1 MKPEIPQG
9 VKETLLETLRLDIQL
24 NLLERAINASSNG
37 IIITDAQQQ
46 DNPIIYINEAFERI
60 TGYTF
65 NEVVGYNCR
74 FLQGND
80 CEQPG
85 LKKIRMALQQGQE
98 CCTVLRNYRKDGSQ
112 FWNELYISP
121 VKDVTGKITNF
132 IGVQNDIT
140 ERKLAEEKLKASE
153 QQFRIAFE
161 NAPVATALVA
171 LNGSFLEVNESLCK
185 LLGYSKQELMARSLL
200 EISHPDEITEGKLL
214 YRRCLQGEINNFQLE
229 KCYVTQDG
237 NTISA
242 LVKVTLVRDDNDLP
256 IYYIVQIWSLSC
268 RLDEQETR
276 KNNPVA
282 SSQLPAQ
289 TLRHHLHY
297 DGLTGLP
304 TRILF
309 EASLEQGL
317 QYTGKEC
324 AVFFLDLD
332 RFQVINES
340 LGHHVGDQLLISI
353 SSRLQSSLKDHDFI
367 ARSGGDEFAI
377 FVGGVKTL
385 LEAMSVAKTIQDQ
398 LTHPF
403 TLKTSEGEITTSYNF
418 ITTSIGIALGWNHQ
432 EKGAQL
438 LQDAEIAIGRAKKK
452 GKASIEV
459 FDQTL
464 REKVL
469 RQSRIETDLKQAI
482 SRGELYLEYQPIINL
497 ATGKLKGFEALVRW
511 QHFYLGMISPGEFI
525 PIAEETGLIV
535 PIGYWILSQACEQ
548 LKAWQQSFP
557 EFDDLTMSVNLSALQ
572 IKDPALV
579 KKVQEILEQS
589 NLSGENLKLEITE
602 TALIENVELATQQL
616 EKLKENKIKI
626 SLDDFGTGYASLSYL
641 QRFPVDILKIDRS
654 FISAMTPDNHN
665 FKIVQGVIS
674 LGHALE
680 MQVIGEGVET
690 DYQRE
695 ELHALGC
702 EFGQGYYFAKP
713 LNVTKATEF
722 LSSFPQSLE

>member
-9 VKETLLETLRLDIQL
+9 VKQTLLETLGLDIQL

-37 IIITDAQQQ
+37 IVITDAQQE

-60 TGYTF
+60 TGYAF
-65 NEVVGYNCR
+65 NEVAGYNCR

-80 CEQPG
+80 HEQPN
-85 LKKIRMALQQGQE
+85 LKNIRMALQQGQE
-98 CCTVLRNYRKDGSQ
+98 CCTVLRNYRKDGSA
-112 FWNELYISP
+112 FWNELYIAP

-185 LLGYSKQELMARSLL
+185 LLGYSKEELMARSLL
-200 EISHPDEITEGKLL
+200 EISHPDDITEGKLL
-214 YRRCLQGEINNFQLE
+214 YRRCLQGEINHFQLE
-229 KCYVTQDG
+229 KRYVTQDG

-242 LVKVTLVRDDNDLP
+242 LVKVTLVRDDNDIP
-256 IYYIVQIWSLSC
+256 VYYIVQIWNLSC
-268 RLDEQETR
+268 SLDEQETR

-304 TRILF
+304 TRVLF
-309 EASLEQGL
+309 EASLEQIL
-317 QYTGKEC
+317 QDTGKEC

-340 LGHHVGDQLLISI
+340 LGHNVGDQLLISI

-385 LEAMSVAKTIQDQ
+385 LEAMSVTKTIQDQ

-418 ITTSIGIALGWNHQ
+418 ITTSIGMALGWNHQ
-432 EKGAQL
+432 GKGSQL
-438 LQDAEIAIGRAKKK
+438 LQDAEIAIGRAKKR
-452 GKASIEV
+452 GKASIEI

-464 REKVL
+464 REKVV

-482 SRGELYLEYQPIINL
+482 SKGELYLVYQPIINL
-497 ATGKLKGFEALVRW
+497 TTGKIKGFEALVRW
-511 QHFYLGMISPGEFI
+511 QHPDLGMISPGEFI

-535 PIGYWILSQACEQ
+535 PIGYWILSQACQQ

-557 EFDDLTMSVNLSALQ
+557 DNLTMSVNLSALQ
-572 IKDPALV
+572 IKDPSLV
-579 KKVQEILEQS
+579 NKVQEILEQS

-616 EKLKENKIKI
+616 EKLKENQIKI

-641 QRFPVDILKIDRS
+641 QRFPVDVLKIDRS
-654 FISAMTPDNHN
+654 FISAMTPENHN

-674 LGHALE
+674 LAQALE

-713 LNVTKATEF
+713 LNVTQATEF
-722 LSSFPQSLE
+722 VNSRL

>member
-1 MKPEIPQG
+1 MNPEIPQG
-9 VKETLLETLRLDIQL
+9 IQQKLLETLQLDIQL

-37 IIITDAQQQ
+37 IVITDAQQE

-60 TGYTF
+60 TGYAF
-65 NEVVGYNCR
+65 NEVAGCNCR
-74 FLQGND
+74 FLQGNNRQ
-80 CEQPG
+80 QPN
-85 LKKIRMALQQGQE
+85 LKKIRKALQQGKE
-98 CCTVLRNYRKDGSQ
+98 CCTVLKNYRKDGTE

-140 ERKLAEEKLKASE
+140 ERKLAEEKLKQSE
-153 QQFRIAFE
+153 AQFRIAFE
-161 NAPVATALVA
+161 NAPVATALIA
-171 LNGSFLEVNESLCK
+171 LNGSFLEVNGSLCK
-185 LLGYSKQELMARSLL
+185 LLGYSKEELMARSLL
-200 EISHPDEITEGKLL
+200 EISHPDDLTEGKLL
-214 YRRCLQGEINNFQLE
+214 YRRCLQGEINHFQLE
-229 KCYVTQDG
+229 KRYVTQDG

-242 LVKVTLVRDDNDLP
+242 FVKVTLVREENDIP
-256 IYYIVQIWSLSC
+256 IYYIVQIWDLSC
-268 RLDEQETR
+268 SLDEQETR

-282 SSQLPAQ
+282 SSQLPTQ

-304 TRILF
+304 SRVLF
-309 EASLEQGL
+309 EASLEQIL

-340 LGHHVGDQLLISI
+340 LGHNVGDQILISI

-385 LEAMSVAKTIQDQ
+385 MEAMSVAKTIQDK
-398 LTHPF
+398 LTQPF
-403 TLKTSEGEITTSYNF
+403 TLKTSEGAITTSYNF
-418 ITTSIGIALGWNHQ
+418 ITTSIGIALGWKHQ
-432 EKGAQL
+432 GKGSQL

-452 GKASIEV
+452 GKTSIEV
-459 FDQTL
+459 FDHTL
-464 REKVL
+464 REKVV

-482 SRGELYLEYQPIINL
+482 SQGELYLEYQPIINL

-511 QHFYLGMISPGEFI
+511 QHSDLGMISPGEFI

-548 LKAWQQSFP
+548 LKTWQQSFP
-557 EFDDLTMSVNLSALQ
+557 ESDELTMSVNLSALQ
-572 IKDPALV
+572 IKDSALV
-579 KKVQEILEQS
+579 KKVQEILEKF

-602 TALIENVELATQQL
+602 TALIENVELASQQL
-616 EKLKENKIKI
+616 EKLKAHQIKI

-641 QRFPVDILKIDRS
+641 QRFPVDVLKIDRS
-654 FISAMTPDNHN
+654 FVSAMTPDNHN

-674 LGHALE
+674 LAQALE

-713 LNVTKATEF
+713 LDVTKATEF
-722 LSSFPQSLE
+722 LQSHP

>member
-1 MKPEIPQG
+1 MNPEIPQG
-9 VKETLLETLRLDIQL
+9 IKQKLLETLQLDIQL

-37 IIITDAQQQ
+37 IVITDAQQE

-60 TGYTF
+60 TGYAF
-65 NEVVGYNCR
+65 NEVAGCNCR
-74 FLQGND
+74 FLQGNNRQ
-80 CEQPG
+80 QPN
-85 LKKIRMALQQGQE
+85 LKKIRKALQQGKE
-98 CCTVLRNYRKDGSQ
+98 CCTVLKNYRKDGTE

-140 ERKLAEEKLKASE
+140 ERKLAEEKLKQSE
-153 QQFRIAFE
+153 AQFRIAFE

-171 LNGSFLEVNESLCK
+171 LNGSFLEVNGSLCK
-185 LLGYSKQELMARSLL
+185 LLGYSKDELMARSLL
-200 EISHPDEITEGKLL
+200 EISHPDDLAEGKLL
-214 YRRCLQGEINNFQLE
+214 YRRCLQGEINHFQLE
-229 KCYVTQDG
+229 KRYVTQDG

-242 LVKVTLVRDDNDLP
+242 FVKVRLVREENDIP
-256 IYYIVQIWSLSC
+256 VYYIVQIWDLSC
-268 RLDEQETR
+268 SLDEEKTR

-282 SSQLPAQ
+282 SSQLANQ

-304 TRILF
+304 SRVLF
-309 EASLEQGL
+309 EASLEQVL

-340 LGHHVGDQLLISI
+340 LGHNVGDQLLISI
-353 SSRLQSSLKDHDFI
+353 SSRLQSGLKDHDFI

-385 LEAMSVAKTIQDQ
+385 IEAMSVAKTIQDQ

-403 TLKTSEGEITTSYNF
+403 TVKTSEGAITTSYNF

-432 EKGAQL
+432 GKGAQL

-452 GKASIEV
+452 GKTSIEV
-459 FDQTL
+459 FDHTL
-464 REKVL
+464 REKVV

-511 QHFYLGMISPGEFI
+511 QHSDLGIISPGEFI

-557 EFDDLTMSVNLSALQ
+557 ECDELTMSVNLSALQ
-572 IKDPALV
+572 IKDSALV
-579 KKVQEILEQS
+579 KKVQEILENL

-602 TALIENVELATQQL
+602 TALIENVELASQQL
-616 EKLKENKIKI
+616 EKLKENQIKI

-641 QRFPVDILKIDRS
+641 QRFPVDVLKIDRS
-654 FISAMTPDNHN
+654 FVSAMTPDNHN

-674 LGHALE
+674 LAQALE

-690 DYQRE
+690 DYQRQ
-695 ELHALGC
+695 ELRALGC

-713 LNVTKATEF
+713 LDVTKATE
-722 LSSFPQSLE
+722 LLQLRP